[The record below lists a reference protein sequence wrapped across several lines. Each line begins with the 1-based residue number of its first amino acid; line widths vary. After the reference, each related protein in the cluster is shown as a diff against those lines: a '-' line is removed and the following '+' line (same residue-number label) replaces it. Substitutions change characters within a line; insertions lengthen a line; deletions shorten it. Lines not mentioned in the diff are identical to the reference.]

1 MKKEIKDFLHAI
13 DVGALKSELKKDVPE
28 IAKLADITENGVYKW
43 AWEKSKDGTRP
54 SYNALIN
61 LLRAGATVETLFGVE
76 YKGPV
81 KPPVLGGPL
90 PPEIANDPE
99 HAAGMEWGLKDIEAK
114 IEARVL
120 AKLKEKGIG

>member
-1 MKKEIKDFLHAI
+1 MHCINLENLKKEVSLDL
-13 DVGALKSELKKDVPE
+13 DG
-28 IAKLADITENGVYKW
+28 IAKIVSMKNPKGLYKW
-43 AWEKSKDGTRP
+43 SKYQFDSGTRP
-54 SYNALIN
+54 SYNALIK
-61 LLRAGATVETLFGVE
+61 LLKAGATVETLFGVD

-81 KPPVLGGPL
+81 KPPVLGGSL

-120 AKLKEKGIG
+120 AKLKAKGIDL